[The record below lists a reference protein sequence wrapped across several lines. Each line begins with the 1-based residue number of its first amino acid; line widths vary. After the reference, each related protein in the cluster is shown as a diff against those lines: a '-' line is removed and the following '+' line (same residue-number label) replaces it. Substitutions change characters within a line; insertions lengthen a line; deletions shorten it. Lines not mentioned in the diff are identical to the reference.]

1 MYFVIFFLYHMKP
14 KLGMFETRIHRQERE
29 TKPTLVLQ
37 TPNLLKIFVEFC
49 QLSGAVRYLVV
60 YHSHERN
67 VR

>member
-37 TPNLLKIFVEFC
+37 TPRSTKDIRRV
-49 QLSGAVRYLVV
+49 LSIIRCSKV
-60 YHSHERN
+60 SCSIPQS
-67 VR
+67 